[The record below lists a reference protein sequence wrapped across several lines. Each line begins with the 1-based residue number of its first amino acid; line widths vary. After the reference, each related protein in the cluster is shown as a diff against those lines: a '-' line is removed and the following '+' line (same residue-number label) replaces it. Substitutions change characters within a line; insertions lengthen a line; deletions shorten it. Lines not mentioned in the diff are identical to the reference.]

1 MGRKNNRNLRAY
13 CRRFGFDPR
22 KYIGLPRR
30 SAYDGY
36 AAVKSYAAAKP
47 YSADDRHTAAD
58 EQHFVPAYRDDYRM
72 PHRGEIWFADLG
84 LDSGTSVQIGCRPV
98 FVISNDIGNRHAQTI
113 AVLPMTTR
121 LKRYEMPTHVILRQ
135 EDLAAIVP
143 TQSLKPSMVL
153 AEQITTISK
162 EALRTYLGA
171 VGEGEKMNEIDN
183 AVKTQLALLTA
194 QSFAPHY
201 DEGRN
206 GIS

>member
-1 MGRKNNRNLRAY
+1 MGRKNKRNLRAY
-13 CRRFGFDPR
+13 CRGLGFDPR
-22 KYIGLPRR
+22 KYIGHPRR
-30 SAYDGY
+30 SADDG
-36 AAVKSYAAAKP
+36 SGILMGRQIAAAP
-47 YSADDRHTAAD
+47 YTAD
-58 EQHFVPAYRDDYRM
+58 EQHAVPAYRDNYRM

-84 LDSGTSVQIGCRPV
+84 IDSGTSVQSGCRPV
-98 FVISNDIGNRHAQTI
+98 FVVSNDIGNRHAMTI

-121 LKRYEMPTHVILRQ
+121 LKRCEMPTHVILRQ
-135 EDLAAIVP
+135 EDLATIVP

-162 EALRTYLGA
+162 DALRTFLGA